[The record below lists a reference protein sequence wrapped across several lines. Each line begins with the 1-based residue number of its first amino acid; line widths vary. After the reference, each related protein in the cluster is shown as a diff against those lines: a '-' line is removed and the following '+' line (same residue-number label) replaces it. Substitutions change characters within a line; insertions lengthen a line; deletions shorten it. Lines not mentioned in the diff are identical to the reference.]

1 LSAFD
6 GQAALKIH
14 PLMPVSRASYLLGEN
29 QKVLE
34 SLLESGEIRGVKRTV
49 NEKKNGEYCWFI
61 YACDFETL
69 LERHVETSERRLN
82 RFAHRSKSAT
92 KTDTEIHQSNIAI
105 DGLEDFFG
113 PAKHLESTTLSQ
125 LDSQLASASQEPET
139 ITTGVVHIDS
149 CRAQDPNQ
157 DPTTVYQV
165 VEADTVGDTSFSL
178 AAQLWQKLQNA
189 DRENEQVNREIKE
202 LRSEIESLRSE
213 MELLRLKLLVAPN
226 STAARADLTESKKEN
241 SMTGFLKSVKRFFL
255 GQ

>member
-1 LSAFD
+1 
-6 GQAALKIH
+6 
-14 PLMPVSRASYLLGEN
+14 MPVSRASYLLGEN

-34 SLLESGEIRGVKRTV
+34 SLLESGEIRGVKRLV

-61 YACDFETL
+61 YACDFEAL

-92 KTDTEIHQSNIAI
+92 KIDTELHQSNIAI

-113 PAKHLESTTLSQ
+113 PAKNSETTTPAQLESALQTE
-125 LDSQLASASQEPET
+125 QEPET
-139 ITTGVVHIDS
+139 ETITTDVVHIDS

-165 VEADTVGDTSFSL
+165 VEADTVGDTSFTL

-189 DRENEQVNREIKE
+189 DRENEQVNREIRE

-213 MELLRLKLLVAPN
+213 MELLRLKFLVAPN
-226 STAARADLTESKKEN
+226 GAAARAETSTESTKEN
-241 SMTGFLKSVKRFFL
+241 SMTDFLKSVKRFFF
-255 GQ
+255 GS

>member
-1 LSAFD
+1 
-6 GQAALKIH
+6 
-14 PLMPVSRASYLLGEN
+14 MPVSRASYLLGEN

-49 NEKKNGEYCWFI
+49 NEKKHGEYCWFI
-61 YACDFETL
+61 YACDFEAL

-92 KTDTEIHQSNIAI
+92 KIDTEIHQSNIAI

-113 PAKHLESTTLSQ
+113 PVKHLESTTLSQ

-139 ITTGVVHIDS
+139 ITTDVVHIDS

-213 MELLRLKLLVAPN
+213 MELLRLKFMVVP
-226 STAARADLTESKKEN
+226 SGTTARTDTSTESTKEN
-241 SMTGFLKSVKRFFL
+241 SIAGFLKSVKRFFF
-255 GQ
+255 GS